1 MPRPRFL
8 ALLVLVAVIAA
19 VSLAAVPTPV
29 AAQSSDD
36 FVPVTDEMLQ
46 EPDPADWPMWRRTL
60 DGWGYSPLD
69 QVTRENVGDLRLAWS
84 RALMAG
90 TQEVTPLAY
99 GGVFYM
105 PNGSDVIQAIDAATG
120 DLVWEYR
127 RDLPEDVYEYV
138 GGNARS
144 MRNIAIYDRFIIN
157 VSDDDYAYALDAT
170 TGDLVWEYRRD
181 LPEDVYEYVG
191 GNARSIGTS
200 PSTVSS
206 STSATPPTP
215 GDRRDRVGDRD
226 LRLPSDAGRAQLGPI
241 ADGRVISGRSC
252 RPRGG
257 PESCVVVAHDAL
269 TGEELWRRRTVPAPG
284 EPGDE
289 TWGGVPY
296 EERVHVGSWM
306 PASYD
311 PELRLIYQ
319 GTSVTSPAPK
329 FLLGGVE
336 NKHLYHNSTLALD
349 VETGEIRWFYQHLN
363 DHWDLD
369 HPFERLLVD
378 TAVAPN
384 PDAVTWINPRIQP
397 GEVRKVV
404 TGVPGKTGLVYTL
417 DRETGEFLWATSTI
431 AQNVI
436 SDIDGATG
444 EVTENAEVTFTALG
458 QEVLACPTWAG
469 GKDWE
474 AGAYSPLTNTMYMPL
489 RNTCARMLATDN
501 VRSERARALTAG
513 GQGGLEIYALAAR
526 HQLTPGTDYLGT
538 IHAVSA
544 ETGETAWV
552 HEQRAATMPLMT
564 TGGGLV
570 FAGDVNGRFKA
581 LDQETGEV
589 LWEINLG
596 SPVVGFPI
604 SYTVG
609 GRQYVAVNTGA
620 GGGTNL
626 RMTPE
631 LRPSVGSVLFVF
643 ALPDG
648 E

>member
-1 MPRPRFL
+1 MRSRFAASFVGI
-8 ALLVLVAVIAA
+8 ALIAA
-19 VSLAAVPTPV
+19 ASLAAVATPA
-29 AAQSSDD
+29 AAQTADD
-36 FVPVTDEMLQ
+36 FVPVTDAMLQ
-46 EPDPADWPMWRRTL
+46 DPDPADWPMWRRTL

-69 QVTRENVGDLRLAWS
+69 QVTRGNVGDLRLAWT

-99 GGVFYM
+99 DGVLYM

-120 DLVWEYR
+120 DLLWEYR
-127 RDLPEDVYEYV
+127 RDLPDDVYEYV

-144 MRNIAIYDRFIIN
+144 MRNIAIYDRLIIN

-170 TGDLVWEYRRD
+170 TGEIAWETLIFDYREI
-181 LPEDVYEYVG
+181 PAG
-191 GNARSIGTS
+191 H
-200 PSTVSS
+200 SS
-206 STSATPPTP
+206 
-215 GDRRDRVGDRD
+215 
-226 LRLPSDAGRAQLGPI
+226 GPII
-241 ADGRVISGRSC
+241 ADGRVVSGRSC

-349 VETGEIRWFYQHLN
+349 VETGEIRWYYQHLN

-384 PDAVTWINPRIQP
+384 PDAVSWINPRMRP

-417 DRETGEFLWATSTI
+417 DRETGEFLWATPTV

-444 EVTENAEVTFTALG
+444 AVTENAEVIFTALG

-526 HQLTPGTDYLGT
+526 HQLTPGTDQLGA

-552 HEQRAATMPLMT
+552 HEQRAATMPLMA
-564 TGGGLV
+564 TGGGLI

-581 LDQETGEV
+581 LDQQTGDV

-604 SYTVG
+604 AYAVD

-620 GGGTNL
+620 GGGTNRRL
-626 RMTPE
+626 TPE
-631 LRPSVGSVLFVF
+631 LRPSVGSNLFVF
-643 ALPDG
+643 ALP
-648 E
+648 